1 MNVQIPIAGLSL
13 TEGQTYNGYIP
24 VWATRPFIIRVL
36 PDSKFGNTY
45 PTHIRVIDGG
55 LNKKELE
62 LPYQRVT
69 YIDLSFVA
77 PLLTRA
83 DRNNSDGTPNFPQQV
98 VEIWSKDESTRITLP
113 VFHCD
118 ETYKYTLGID
128 EAFPQPVK
136 PRIPGQNTDIYFPYP
151 IHPDDAFSVVAEPVT
166 GAPGNVVF
174 PATYILGDSIDITY
188 IKKLTIKNV
197 WGAGLDQVINYEDR
211 LADDAEADKGLQCAL
226 RARWNMRNGQWFW
239 DAFKDYFWSNR
250 FTPIRG
256 RGGVT
261 EQAEIT
267 VNLEYG
273 SEYYNVYQEMLV
285 SSNVVFTLN
294 IPGVNEYVS
303 KSFRAEITGNTGARW
318 SNSTR
323 TYRQQ
328 VKFKTTELQDNYMF
342 LNGPDTPPAPP
353 IVFSALVDPWIIGAS
368 GATGTPNSIYSNA
381 AWEVKSAPEWI
392 ALDVTG
398 GGVGDTQITATVAA
412 NTGGAR
418 SADIVLTS
426 LVRDETYNLP
436 VRQLAVSGTIS
447 VSPVSATIPYLP
459 VEEISAVV
467 DSEGDWVIESY
478 PEGVEPSILSG
489 GSGNTPITF
498 TVADNVAE
506 GATARAFTVR
516 FKNTVTNEL
525 ATFVINQSAPPTSIR
540 IVPYRLYVKQQ
551 GGSSVVC
558 RVNSTDAWEVYHSP
572 NWVEPVQTGG
582 PSGDMQVLNLN
593 FTAANTSGT
602 DRVGIFIIKNTV
614 TGEFANCIIKQ
625 AG

>member
-1 MNVQIPIAGLSL
+1 MNVQIPIAGLTL
-13 TEGQTYNGYIP
+13 TEGQTYDGCLP
-24 VWATRPFIIRVL
+24 VWATRPFIICVS
-36 PDSKFGNTY
+36 PDSQGDARY
-45 PTHIRVIDGG
+45 PTRVRVIEGG
-55 LNKKELE
+55 LTKKELE
-62 LPYQRVT
+62 FSYQRAT

-83 DRNNSDGTPNFPQQV
+83 DRNNSEGTANFPQQV
-98 VEIWSKDESTRITLP
+98 VEIWSRNVSTRITLP

-118 ETYKYTLGID
+118 EIYKYTLGVD

-151 IHPDDAFSVVAEPVT
+151 IHPDDALSVVAEPVT
-166 GAPGNVVF
+166 GAPDNVVF
-174 PATYILGDSIDITY
+174 PATYVLGDSIDITH

-197 WGAGLDQVINYEDR
+197 WGPGLDQVINYEDR

-267 VNLEYG
+267 INLEYG

-294 IPGVNEYVS
+294 IPGVNENVS
-303 KSFRAEITGNTGARW
+303 KSFRAEITGDTGARW

-328 VKFKTTELQDNYMF
+328 VKFKTTELQDNYVF

-353 IVFSALVDPWIIGAS
+353 VVFSALVNPWIIGRD
-368 GATGTPNSIYSNA
+368 GATETPNSIYSNA
-381 AWEVKSAPEWI
+381 AWVVESAPDWVT
-392 ALDVTG
+392 LDVTG
-398 GGVGDTQITATVAA
+398 GGAGDTRITATVAA

-418 SADIVLTS
+418 SGVIVLKS
-426 LVRDETYNLP
+426 LVRDRPYNLR
-436 VRQLAVSGTIS
+436 VTQLAARSTIS
-447 VSPVSATIPYLP
+447 VEPASTTIPYLP
-459 VEEISAVV
+459 IEEVSAVV
-467 DSEGDWVIESY
+467 DSEGDWVIDSC

-489 GSGNTPITF
+489 GSGSTPVTF

-506 GATARAFTVR
+506 GAMARALMVR
-516 FKNTVTNEL
+516 FKNTVTDGL
-525 ATFVINQSAPPTSIR
+525 ATFVINQDAQPASIR
-540 IVPYRLYVKQQ
+540 IVPPRLYVKQP
-551 GGSSVVC
+551 GGSSAVC
-558 RVNSTDAWEVYHSP
+558 RVNSTYKWELHYSSS
-572 NWVEPVQTGG
+572 WVKPVQTDG
-582 PSGDMQVLNLN
+582 PSGDSQILNVD
-593 FTAANTSGT
+593 FTEANTSGR
-602 DRVGIFIIKNTV
+602 DRIGVLIIQNIV

-625 AG
+625 EG

>member
-1 MNVQIPIAGLSL
+1 MNVQIPIAGLTL
-13 TEGQTYNGYIP
+13 TEGQTYDGYLP
-24 VWATRPFIIRVL
+24 VWATRPFIICVS
-36 PDSKFGNTY
+36 PDSQDGNTY

-55 LNKKELE
+55 LTKKELE
-62 LPYQRVT
+62 LPYQRAT
-69 YIDLSFVA
+69 YIDLSFAA

-83 DRNNSDGTPNFPQQV
+83 DRNNSEGTPNFPQQV
-98 VEIWSKDESTRITLP
+98 VEIWSRDESTRITLP

-166 GAPGNVVF
+166 GAPDNTVL
-174 PATYILGDSIDITY
+174 PATYVLGDSIDITY

-239 DAFKDYFWSNR
+239 DAFKDYFWSNK
-250 FTPIRG
+250 FTLIRG
-256 RGGVT
+256 RGGAT

-267 VNLEYG
+267 INLEYG

-294 IPGVNEYVS
+294 IPGVNENVS
-303 KSFRAEITGNTGARW
+303 KSFRAEITGDTGARW

-328 VKFKTTELQDNYMF
+328 VRFKTTELQDNYVF

-353 IVFSALVDPWIIGAS
+353 IVFSALVDPWIIRAD
-368 GATGTPNSIYSNA
+368 GATETPNSIYSNA
-381 AWEVKSAPEWI
+381 AWEVESAPDWV

-398 GGVGDTQITATVAA
+398 GGAGDTQIKATVAA
-412 NTGGAR
+412 NTGDAR

-426 LVRDETYNLP
+426 LAGGETYNLP
-436 VRQLAVSGTIS
+436 VTQLAVGDSIS
-447 VSPVSATIPYLP
+447 VAPVSTRIPYLP
-459 VEEISAVV
+459 VGEINAAVNSV
-467 DSEGDWVIESY
+467 GGWVIDSY

-506 GATARAFTVR
+506 GATDRAFTVR

-525 ATFVINQSAPPTSIR
+525 ATFIINQEAPPTSIK
-540 IVPYRLYVKQQ
+540 IVPYRLYVRQQ
-551 GGSSVVC
+551 GGTGAIC

-572 NWVEPVQTGG
+572 DWVKPVQTGG
-582 PSGDMQVLNLN
+582 PSGDRQVLSLN
-593 FTAANTSGT
+593 FKAANTTGS
-602 DRVGIFIIKNTV
+602 DRIGILVVKNTV